1 MGWRKCLVFAAVIV
15 SLFSG
20 RIVAEEDLA
29 ALVESGQLDR
39 ARERAKNIL
48 SRDADHP
55 VALYYL
61 GRLTPD
67 FAASRGYFERLL
79 EGHPGH
85 DFADDALF
93 ELAEMDYA
101 GLALY
106 ERARRRYRELLAA
119 YPQSTL
125 APRAYY
131 RLGLTFLVMMQPD
144 SSEAAFLKAATF
156 SEPGLTPYI
165 QMGLEKARGL
175 KGAPSQAN
183 RPPVWLVQAGAFKR
197 RQNAEKLQTRL
208 EAAGFR
214 VQIEQ
219 RAGSSWY
226 FVRVGPYP
234 DQAAAGQAKKR
245 LRERAKIRDGMVI
258 KRPQNP

>member
-1 MGWRKCLVFAAVIV
+1 MGWRKCLVFAAVIG

-48 SRDADHP
+48 SRDEDHP

-61 GRLTPD
+61 GRLAPD
-67 FAASRGYFERLL
+67 FAESRRYFERLL
-79 EGHPGH
+79 EGHPDH

-119 YPQSTL
+119 YPKSPL

-144 SSEAAFLKAATF
+144 SAEAAFLKAAKF
-156 SEPGLTPYI
+156 AEPGLTPYL

-175 KGAPSQAN
+175 KGVPPKEQAD
-183 RPPVWLVQAGAFKR
+183 RSPVWLVQVGAFKR
-197 RQNAEKLQTRL
+197 RQNAEKLRTRL
-208 EAAGFR
+208 EAVGFQA
-214 VQIEQ
+214 QIEQ

-234 DQAAAGQAKKR
+234 DRAAAGQAKKR

-258 KRPQNP
+258 KRP